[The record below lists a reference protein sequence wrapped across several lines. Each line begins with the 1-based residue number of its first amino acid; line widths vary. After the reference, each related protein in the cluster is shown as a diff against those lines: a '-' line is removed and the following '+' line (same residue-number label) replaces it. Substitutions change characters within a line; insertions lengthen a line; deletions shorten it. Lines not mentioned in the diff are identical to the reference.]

1 MGYRYKD
8 VRPPTGLLR
17 LLARLPVH
25 LHNRGLGRLLG
36 PRVLIM
42 THTGRK
48 SGLPRQV
55 ALEVVDF
62 DERAGHF
69 LVASGYGP
77 RSQWFRNIEAT
88 PQVTVEHA
96 GRRYAAVAGQLPPD
110 ASGWAMV
117 EYAGRHPR
125 LARRLMRTCGI
136 EVDGSPEE
144 YFDVGR
150 DEIRF
155 VRLAVARLLAGDD
168 DPGAV
173 TPRP

>member
-25 LHNRGLGRLLG
+25 LNRKGLGRVLG
-36 PRVLIM
+36 RRVLVL
-42 THTGRK
+42 THTGRR

-55 ALEVVDF
+55 ALEVVDL
-62 DERAGHF
+62 DQQAGHF
-69 LVASGYGP
+69 LVASGYGM
-77 RSQWFRNIEAT
+77 RAQWFRNIEAT
-88 PQVTVEHA
+88 PQVTVDHA
-96 GRRYAAVAGQLPPD
+96 GHRYPAVARPLSPD

-125 LARRLMRTCGI
+125 LARRLMRICGV

-144 YFDVGR
+144 YYDIGR
-150 DEIRF
+150 DEIPF
-155 VRLAVARLLAGDD
+155 VRLVVAPPAGDGV
-168 DPGAV
+168 PGGV
-173 TPRP
+173 TRRS